1 MLSERTDSIN
11 FFQRHDVSGPALAE
25 VTQRI
30 GEPQLYE
37 SLPCH
42 ADAFGFAVNRPKQ
55 VDWKVDVHTLDF
67 PTRTASFREIEMSGE
82 VFSTIVHFVETRS
95 RQTASLRGSAL
106 LPPNAPGG
114 PR

>member
-1 MLSERTDSIN
+1 
-11 FFQRHDVSGPALAE
+11 
-25 VTQRI
+25 
-30 GEPQLYE
+30 
-37 SLPCH
+37 
-42 ADAFGFAVNRPKQ
+42 
-55 VDWKVDVHTLDF
+55 LDF